1 MGRPLI
7 EQVVVAVPTT
17 TGNQDITIAGFG
29 TPKAA
34 IVILSGAVS
43 ADTARAHGLLSI
55 GFADSAG
62 TAYVAGNCAQ
72 DAQATAAT
80 GRTNYNGSLVSFPNF
95 AGGARTNEVATFV
108 SWITDG
114 IRINWATAP
123 AAAYLMTVIF
133 FGGNGTISSKVGS
146 VDLGTGTAAINTT
159 LGFTP
164 SLIFPLGV
172 GIAADLVTGGLSVTM
187 GAWGPSSG
195 QGSISSINVDAAAT
209 KDLQGYAS
217 NTNGFAQLT
226 SAGLQYTVALGT
238 YTNGFSATPSV
249 SAASDIMGYLALEF
263 AAGTGVNVSVETLP
277 TATGAFSKTG
287 LSFQPGFLLEAS
299 AKISAAI
306 GTVDNVDSEGFTIT
320 GICRTRTGAAS
331 VFAAALGGDDGA
343 ATSDESSWY
352 GYNANIEYT
361 GVGGGSRATY
371 ASFTSFNA
379 DGWTKNL
386 TATDAAAYKYLSVA
400 IEANKP
406 IPAFMNHRM
415 QQGMS

>member
-7 EQVVVAVPTT
+7 AQVSVAIPTT

-43 ADTARAHGLLSI
+43 ADTARANGLLSI
-55 GFADSAG
+55 GYADSAG

-95 AGGARTNEVATFV
+95 SGSARTNEVATFV

-133 FGGNGTISSKVGS
+133 FGGDGTISSKVGS

-164 SLIFPLGV
+164 SLIFPLGIGV
-172 GIAADLVTGGLSVTM
+172 AADLVTGNLVVSM
-187 GAWGPSSG
+187 GAWTPSSG
-195 QGSISSINVDAAAT
+195 QGSITAVNIDAAAT

-217 NTNGFAQLT
+217 SSAAFAQVF
-226 SAGLQYTVALGT
+226 SAGLQYVVTLGT
-238 YTNGFSATPSV
+238 YASGFSATPSAN
-249 SAASDIMGYLALEF
+249 SSSDVMGYLALEF
-263 AAGTGVNVSVETLP
+263 DAGTGVNVSVETLP
-277 TATGAFSKTG
+277 TATGSFSKTG
-287 LSFQPGFLLEAS
+287 LSFRPGFLLEAS

-306 GTVDNVDSEGFTIT
+306 GTVDNADSEGFTVT
-320 GICRTRTGAAS
+320 GICRSRTGGDS
-331 VFAAALGGDDGA
+331 VLAAALGGDDGA

-352 GYNANIEYT
+352 GYDANIEYT

-386 TATDAAAYKYLSVA
+386 TATDAVAYKYLSVA

-406 IPAFMNHRM
+406 IPVFMNHRM